1 MTHDCYLFCGYS
13 EIQKYKV
20 TFNIKIKKPY
30 PLGKGKKTIFV
41 WKAFGVMWQFLII
54 HWVPHAR
61 LSLYFFFFQVIIVQH
76 DEKGIISTFP
86 IGKLK
91 G

>member
-41 WKAFGVMWQFLII
+41 WKAFGVM
-54 HWVPHAR
+54 
-61 LSLYFFFFQVIIVQH
+61 
-76 DEKGIISTFP
+76 
-86 IGKLK
+86 
-91 G
+91 